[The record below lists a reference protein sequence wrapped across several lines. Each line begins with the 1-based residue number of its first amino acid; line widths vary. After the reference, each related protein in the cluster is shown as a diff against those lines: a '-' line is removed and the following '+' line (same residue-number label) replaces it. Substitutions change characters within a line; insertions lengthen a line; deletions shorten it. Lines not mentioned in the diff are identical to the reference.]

1 MSFILSKLFWVFFS
15 PANILVLMLLL
26 GVFLSSAKAKTWQNV
41 GHKLCFD
48 IALLF
53 FFIAVFPVGDW
64 MLTPLENRF
73 APVKPDHVDGIIVL
87 GGDEHA
93 LISEKRGQPAM
104 LDSARRYI
112 EFATLAREY
121 PKAKL
126 VFSGGSGLLAPEA
139 KMKDA
144 EVAKEA
150 LAGLGVPVDR
160 MVFEDASRNTR
171 ENATMAFEL
180 VKPTPE
186 QNWLLVTS
194 AWHMARSMACFRKA
208 GWNVY
213 PAPTGYMT
221 NGTVSSKL
229 QFNLEDHLQK
239 MTLATHEFYGLI
251 AYKLLGYTDS
261 VWPK

>member
-1 MSFILSKLFWVFFS
+1 MSFLFSKLFWVFFS
-15 PANILVLMLLL
+15 PANMLVLLLLL
-26 GVFLSSAKAKTWQNV
+26 GVFLASAQRKSWQNI

-73 APVKPDHVDGIIVL
+73 PKVMPDHVDGIIML
-87 GGDEHA
+87 GGDEKP
-93 LISEKRGQPAM
+93 LLSEKRGEPIV

-112 EFATLAREY
+112 KFAALAREY
-121 PKAKL
+121 PQAKL
-126 VFSGGSGLLAPEA
+126 VFSGGSGRLVPEA

-144 EVAKEA
+144 EVAEQS
-150 LAGLGVPVDR
+150 LVSLGVPASR
-160 MVFEDASRNTR
+160 IVFEDASRNTY
-171 ENATMAFEL
+171 ENAIKSAEL
-180 VKPTPE
+180 IKPTPQ

-194 AWHMARSMACFRKA
+194 AWHMARSVACFRKA

-221 NGTVSSKL
+221 SGEINSKP
-229 QFNLEDHLQK
+229 QFNLEEHLLK
-239 MTLATHEFYGLI
+239 MTMATHEYYGLL
-251 AYKLLGYTDS
+251 AYRLLGYTDS
-261 VWPK
+261 LWPK